1 MLLSIPPEIFDY
13 HVAPYLSDKDLKNI
27 SKTCKRFKSYRPET
41 CLYTLTKHHSMKFIT
56 SCYFRK
62 KVSKIFKSNVALAF
76 PPIHIDNYH
85 IKSPEAFK
93 CIYSINLS
101 SSSIYDVSIL
111 RKISVIDLS
120 WTAVEDVSALSH
132 AHTLNLYSTE
142 VKDVSMLGSVHKLNL
157 GYTKVT
163 DVSALGS
170 VHTLNLTY
178 TKVAD
183 VSALGSVHTL
193 ILRNTEVTDVSALT
207 KVHTLDLHETKVS
220 DISNLINVYDL
231 DLSFTYELRDFKPIA
246 NFKKLRIL
254 NLTNSRI
261 SDCED
266 ISFLSF
272 VYSLNLTYTV
282 YKGLSRN
289 IVHKDPM
296 FIFK

>member
-1 MLLSIPPEIFDY
+1 
-13 HVAPYLSDKDLKNI
+13 
-27 SKTCKRFKSYRPET
+27 
-41 CLYTLTKHHSMKFIT
+41 MKFIT

-62 KVSKIFKSNVALAF
+62 KVSKIFKSNVALSF
-76 PPIHIDNYH
+76 PPIHVDNCH

-157 GYTKVT
+157 GYTKV
-163 DVSALGS
+163 
-170 VHTLNLTY
+170 
-178 TKVAD
+178 AD

-207 KVHTLDLHETKVS
+207 KVHTLDLHETKVT

-261 SDCED
+261 SDYED

-272 VYSLNLTYTV
+272 VYSLNLTYTI

-296 FIFK
+296 FMFK